1 MIQNTTTLVFLI
13 GFMGSGKSTLG
24 PFLAKELDYE
34 YVDLDEAIE
43 QGERQSIHA
52 IFESQGEPGFRI
64 LESAYLKR
72 TELLSHTV
80 IACGGGTPC
89 FFDNLAWMKR
99 HGKVV
104 YLEAGPKVLAERL
117 RQATTIRPIVR
128 AVEPDELCSFIAT
141 KLRERKPFY
150 EQAHAIINV
159 ESDEAL
165 TQLIFWVS
173 GQNKI

>member
-1 MIQNTTTLVFLI
+1 
-13 GFMGSGKSTLG
+13 
-24 PFLAKELDYE
+24 
-34 YVDLDEAIE
+34 
-43 QGERQSIHA
+43 
-52 IFESQGEPGFRI
+52 
-64 LESAYLKR
+64 
-72 TELLSHTV
+72 
-80 IACGGGTPC
+80 
-89 FFDNLAWMKR
+89 MKR